1 MPHLVRGEERR
12 PAPGLDGQKIHV
24 ERRTVEAGRQIR
36 TIRQGQDRYVLVPKQ
51 PGRPPLPEREH
62 DRRGRDQQEAVQV
75 QVDGGR
81 VQRRE
86 ALRAEGEGLVPRGQ
100 DAELVRLDRLGEK
113 RRPGAGEEVQQ
124 ATVAVQRV
132 RRLENERW
140 SRLRGIHS
148 AAQVGGEQ
156 LLGLGSKFPD
166 EGGPRVGR
174 VVPRHELL
182 RLLVGVRAPGPRL
195 GGRRSRA
202 DVGDLEDE
210 LVGVHVQEARRG
222 QFEEEQF
229 EPADRAEEEVDLE
242 TEGIGDP
249 REGDDNDR
257 RAHRRPTRNQVPR
270 LDTVAS
276 GKHGASAE

>member
-1 MPHLVRGEERR
+1 M
-12 PAPGLDGQKIHV
+12 
-24 ERRTVEAGRQIR
+24 EAGRQIR

-100 DAELVRLDRLGEK
+100 DAELVRPDRLGEE

-124 ATVAVQRV
+124 ARVAVQRG
-132 RRLENERW
+132 RRLENVGERCAERW
-140 SRLRGIHS
+140 SRLRGIHA

-156 LLGLGSKFPD
+156 LLGLGSKLPD

-202 DVGDLEDE
+202 DVGDLEDQ

-229 EPADRAEEEVDLE
+229 EPTDRAEEEVDLE
-242 TEGIGDP
+242 TERIGDP